1 MDQWRICFENWIY
14 VYGEYINISV
24 YNPVSGST
32 YTELPDEQKI
42 KKKWV
47 INIKNNDNIGFL
59 WCHIRH
65 LNPLNKNPQRI
76 TKVGRKMTLITL
88 III

>member
-32 YTELPDEQKI
+32 YTELPDELKI
-42 KKKWV
+42 KKKMS
-47 INIKNNDNIGFL
+47 N
-59 WCHIRH
+59 
-65 LNPLNKNPQRI
+65 
-76 TKVGRKMTLITL
+76 
-88 III
+88 